1 MREQKNMRQSNFELL
16 RIVAMLI
23 IIAHHYVVLSGITE
37 FFDYDTLPANML
49 FLQFLGWGVKWQ

>member
-49 FLQFLGWGVKWQ
+49 FLQFLGWGG